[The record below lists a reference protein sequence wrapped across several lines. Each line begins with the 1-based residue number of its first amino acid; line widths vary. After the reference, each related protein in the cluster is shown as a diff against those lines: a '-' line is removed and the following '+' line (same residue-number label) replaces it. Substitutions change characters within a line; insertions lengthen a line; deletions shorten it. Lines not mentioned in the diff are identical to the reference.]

1 MIGDIPSVLREIQA
15 ARSGQYD
22 AAARLAKAAVR
33 LLAPEYAPAVESV
46 ERLAR
51 HLGVRLTPE
60 GIDLTEL
67 KAVITGEGES
77 TPPVSDPDARP
88 WWSFQSRLRGLRSGV
103 VLILGP
109 RGSGKSTLAVR
120 LAEAWRR
127 DHGYDVIA
135 VNMYRD
141 DLRPWIQWRSI
152 EVFAD
157 AVGMLADALS
167 QGQDPPREIR
177 RKVVLIDE
185 ASLSLHPRGTQ
196 KGILAVERAI
206 RQARHLNWLIVVIA
220 HLGADLPVQ
229 MTWCDAVMIKEPSGG
244 EAEADRQD
252 NARYWQAAAAA
263 YRELRRSG
271 LRGLPIQGWV
281 YVHAPELGYRGMMP
295 YGVAG
300 REDPYQAGKV
310 RAVPGDTRCGDEDV
324 E

>member
-1 MIGDIPSVLREIQA
+1 MIGDIPSVLRDIQA
-15 ARSGQYD
+15 AKSGRPD
-22 AAARLAKAAVR
+22 AAARLARAAVR
-33 LLAPEYAPAVESV
+33 LLAPEYMPVVEGA
-46 ERLAR
+46 ERLAS

-60 GIDLTEL
+60 GVDLTEL
-67 KAVITGEGES
+67 KAVITGDGES
-77 TPPVSDPDARP
+77 TPPLSDPNARP
-88 WWSFQSRLRGLRSGV
+88 WWGFQGKLRALRSGV

-120 LAEAWRR
+120 LAETWRR

-157 AVGMLADALS
+157 AVAALADALAE
-167 QGQDPPREIR
+167 GQDPPEGIR
-177 RKVVLIDE
+177 RKVFLIDE

-206 RQARHLNWLIVVIA
+206 RQARHLDWLIVVVT
-220 HLGADLPVQ
+220 HLGTDIPGQ
-229 MTWCDAVMIKEPSGG
+229 MTWCDAVMIKEPSGD
-244 EAEADRQD
+244 EAEADRPD

-263 YRELRRSG
+263 YRDLRRSG
-271 LRGLPIQGWV
+271 LRGIPIQGWV

-310 RAVPGDTRCGDEDV
+310 RAMPDNTERGGGDAE
-324 E
+324 